1 MSNAEVYDFF
11 DYQLNTISINT
22 AKDMKV
28 EDVWFDDA
36 FVDELNKGEAV
47 GLNYGKNCPRLNY
60 LTLGVPYSYQG
71 SGLLEDHSQAPQDRQ
86 FYR

>member
-1 MSNAEVYDFF
+1 MLSDLARQFFKNFSNTSRFDKMSNTEVYDFF

-36 FVDELNKGEAV
+36 FVDELNKAKRSV
-47 GLNYGKNCPRLNY
+47 
-60 LTLGVPYSYQG
+60 LTTAKTARASIT
-71 SGLLEDHSQAPQDRQ
+71 
-86 FYR
+86 

>member
-1 MSNAEVYDFF
+1 MLSDLARQFFKNFSNTSRFDKMSNTEVYDFF

-47 GLNYGKNCPRLNY
+47 GLNYGKNCRASI
-60 LTLGVPYSYQG
+60 T
-71 SGLLEDHSQAPQDRQ
+71 
-86 FYR
+86 